1 MTAYQWRHHWTE
13 KFNVLLGNNFVREA
27 EGCRWELKARNS
39 AVQLFAYYDAITL
52 NCVENVKKKQ
62 LIEKTLE
69 ETMQAVIKATE
80 EVKRLQAEHD
90 AAVEVKHYKSACVAI
105 VTS

>member
-1 MTAYQWRHHWTE
+1 MTSLHE
-13 KFNVLLGNNFVREA
+13 
-27 EGCRWELKARNS
+27 
-39 AVQLFAYYDAITL
+39 L
-52 NCVENVKKKQ
+52 NCLDNVKKKQ

-90 AAVEVKHYKSACVAI
+90 AAVEVITFDNSFVAT